1 MTTLASIAERLA
13 RGERL
18 RHAEAAVVLDS
29 QDLVSI
35 GAIGDEVRRRRH
47 GVETTFVRVFEAHVE
62 AVPPALPANT
72 TAGELRIVGRP
83 ASVDAAV
90 AAVAAMRRLAEGV
103 PLFAFSLR
111 DLEELDGSRAAFDRL
126 REAGLDGI
134 AEVPVDLLSS
144 TVPVRTARAAG
155 LSVLR
160 LTVDHAPDNL
170 LDLLTAAQTFSLEAQ
185 GFQAFAP
192 LPRQLSVTAPTT
204 GYDDVKCV
212 ALARLLLDVP
222 SIQVDWPLYGPKLAQ
237 VGLLVG
243 ADDIDGVVASEPGT
257 LGPRRTAV
265 EEVRGNIKAAGLQAV
280 ERDGRFVRLTASP
293 DGTSG

>member
-1 MTTLASIAERLA
+1 
-13 RGERL
+13 
-18 RHAEAAVVLDS
+18 
-29 QDLVSI
+29 
-35 GAIGDEVRRRRH
+35 
-47 GVETTFVRVFEAHVE
+47 
-62 AVPPALPANT
+62 
-72 TAGELRIVGRP
+72 
-83 ASVDAAV
+83 
-90 AAVAAMRRLAEGV
+90 
-103 PLFAFSLR
+103 
-111 DLEELDGSRAAFDRL
+111 
-126 REAGLDGI
+126 
-134 AEVPVDLLSS
+134 
-144 TVPVRTARAAG
+144 VPVRTARAAG

-160 LTVDHAPDNL
+160 LTVDRAPDNL
-170 LDLLTAAQTFSLEAQ
+170 LDLLTAAQTYSLEAG

-204 GYDDVKCV
+204 GYDDVKCM

-243 ADDIDGVVASEPGT
+243 ADDIDGVLASEPGT

-280 ERDGRFVRLTASP
+280 ERDGRFVRLTAST